1 MPSWFYAVERR
12 LYPALVRLSKTPVMR
27 GHPPVIQLTAER
39 VEALVAERFEVERSY
54 RVQPGRWTTQ
64 FGVRW
69 PMALTPAQT
78 QIVVGRRRPAPAPS
92 SA

>member
-1 MPSWFYAVERR
+1 VPSWFYAVERR
-12 LYPALVRLSKTPVMR
+12 LYPALVRLSETPAMR

-39 VEALVAERFEVERSY
+39 VVALVRERFKIVSSY

-69 PMALTPAQT
+69 PMVLTPAQT
-78 QIVVGRRRPAPAPS
+78 HVVVGRKP
-92 SA
+92 